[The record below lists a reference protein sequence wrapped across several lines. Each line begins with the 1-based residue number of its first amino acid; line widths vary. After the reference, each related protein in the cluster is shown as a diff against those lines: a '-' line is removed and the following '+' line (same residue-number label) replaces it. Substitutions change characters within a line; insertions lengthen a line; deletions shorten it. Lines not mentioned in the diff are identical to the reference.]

1 MCCTNGRGKII
12 ETKIAI
18 RSILEGTR
26 IQLKWQEWE
35 EKERVEIY
43 IYIYIYSWRSAE
55 DKSLKLILF
64 HASKF

>member
-26 IQLKWQEWE
+26 IQLKW
-35 EKERVEIY
+35 
-43 IYIYIYSWRSAE
+43 
-55 DKSLKLILF
+55 
-64 HASKF
+64 